1 MTEQV
6 MRRQLLV
13 KNKLGLHARAATL
26 LITTIRKFD
35 AAVRVT
41 KDDQEVD
48 GTSILGLLMLD
59 AAPGTSVDVVVS
71 GPDAEKALEAIAG
84 LFEDGFGEEC

>member
-1 MTEQV
+1 MSERV
-6 MRRQLLV
+6 LRRQLLIR
-13 KNKLGLHARAATL
+13 NKLGLHARAATL

-71 GPDAEKALEAIAG
+71 GRQADEALDAIAV